1 MKVPNIHTSHP
12 ALPQIYA
19 YSTPEIRRHDGWV
32 KIGYTEKNDVE
43 ERIAAQCHT
52 PDTLW
57 HTEWSGNAVYEN
69 SHDTFRDYDF
79 HAYLQKLGIERIP
92 GKEWFHISGQESKL
106 YFYDFRENR
115 GVIKGSPTQ
124 TYTLR
129 DSQKAAVDQTRTFFE
144 QEEGKDFLWNA
155 KPRFGKTLATYDL
168 CMKMGFHTVLIVTN
182 RPAIAKSWFDDYV
195 KFVGPERYLFVSESD
210 TLRKEANCL
219 SRETYNLLIKQKAHV
234 KDFIE
239 FVSLQDL
246 KGSIH
251 FGGKFS
257 KLEEEAALTWDLLVV
272 DEAHEG
278 IDTYKTDVAFDQIKR
293 KHTLYL
299 SGTPFK
305 ALQNE
310 KFKSEAIFNWTY
322 ADERQARKDWDETQ
336 GTNPYAEM
344 PQLNLYTYRMGDI
357 VSDKVNRGIELNGT
371 TKEYA
376 FDLNEFFRVSKG
388 HFVYDKQVDCFLD
401 ALVAQERFPFS
412 TPELRAELKHTF
424 WLLNRVDSVK
434 KLAEKLRDTKRHPEF
449 SHYEIIVVAGDG
461 KTDKDEVVEDDK
473 AITRVQNAIKLNDY
487 TITLSV
493 GQLTTGVTVPEW
505 TGVFMLSNV
514 KSPALYMQTAFRA
527 QNPYLYK
534 DKDGQYHRKE
544 NAYVFDFAPERTLTL
559 YEQMANGL
567 SSETASNRGD
577 SDTRKRHIRELL
589 NFFPVIGE
597 DENGEMELLDAEK
610 VLSIP
615 RKLRSQEVVRRGFMS
630 NFLFQNISNIFGCP
644 DAVANILNKI
654 QSWKEPPINS
664 KQAEEVTVD
673 DEGNAVADG
682 NKINELQEGI
692 FGEKIYKEIEE
703 DFAEK
708 LNEAVE
714 KIHNSPDE
722 AQIQLNNMLDET
734 TVKLS
739 SKVIEQASV
748 YASSN
753 GHPLTK
759 RKAGSLRIETGK
771 KVHEVAGHI
780 VSKAQIELAKINKDC
795 ETKCKDKTTQEK
807 RNIISEFQKQKLQV
821 VEKTREQINR
831 QLPAL
836 FSGCVEVASSAVVQQ
851 ETEDKKQAAEEQVRD
866 HLRGFAR
873 TIPSFLMAYGTS
885 ETTLE
890 NFERDIPEQVFLD
903 VTSITKQEF
912 ILLRDGGEITNLKTG
927 EKGYFK
933 GNLFDSVVFND
944 SIKDFMSLQK
954 KLANY
959 FDSETTEDIFDY
971 IPAQKNNQ
979 IFTPKKVV
987 KEMVDLLE
995 KENPGCFD
1003 NPQNTFADLYM
1014 KSGLYITE
1022 IVKRLYNSKG
1032 MKRSFP
1038 DSKERLRHIFMKQ
1051 VYGLA
1056 PSEIIYKIA
1065 TNYILGFDSKMRLT
1079 ESNHHFR
1086 LADALPSATEGKLQ
1100 DLVNKIFAC

>member
-1 MKVPNIHTSHP
+1 MKVPNIHTTHP

-19 YSTPEIRRHDGWV
+19 YSTPEVRRHDGWV

-43 ERIAAQCHT
+43 ERIAEQCHT
-52 PDTLW
+52 SDTRW

-69 SHDTFRDYDF
+69 SHDTFRDTDF
-79 HAYLQKLGIERIP
+79 HAYLRKLGVERIP
-92 GKEWFHISGQESKL
+92 DTEWFHISGQESKL
-106 YFYDFRENR
+106 DFYDFRENR
-115 GVIKGSPTQ
+115 GVVKGSPTL

-129 DSQKAAVDQTRTFFE
+129 NSQKAAVDQTCAFFK
-144 QEEGKDFLWNA
+144 EGEGRDFLWNA

-168 CMKMGFHTVLIVTN
+168 CMKMGFRTVLIVTN
-182 RPAIAKSWFDDYV
+182 RPAIATSWFDDYQ
-195 KFVGPERYLFVSESD
+195 KFVGTGRYLFISETD
-210 TLRKEANCL
+210 TLRNQANCL
-219 SRETYNLLIKQKAHV
+219 SRETYKMLIKQKNQV

-251 FGGKFS
+251 FGGKID
-257 KLEEEAALTWDLLVV
+257 KLEEVASLTWDLLVV

-278 IDTYKTDVAFDQIKR
+278 VDTYKTDVAFDQIKR

-305 ALQNE
+305 AIQNE
-310 KFKSEAIFNWTY
+310 KFKPEAIFNWTY
-322 ADERQARKDWDETQ
+322 ADERRALQDWNETQ
-336 GTNPYAEM
+336 GTNPYADM

-357 VSDKVNRGIELNGT
+357 VRDKATRGIELNG
-371 TKEYA
+371 KIREYA
-376 FDLNEFFRVSKG
+376 FDLNEFFRVSQG
-388 HFVYDKQVDCFLD
+388 HFVYDKQVDSFLD
-401 ALVAQERFPFS
+401 ALVTQKRFPFS

-424 WLLNRVDSVK
+424 WLLDRVDSVK
-434 KLAEKLRDTKRHPEF
+434 KLAEKLRDTVHHPEY
-449 SHYEIIVVAGDG
+449 SHYEIIVAAGNG
-461 KTDKDEVVEDDK
+461 KTDLDQEIEDEK
-473 AITRVQNAIKLNDY
+473 AITRVKKAIQNNEY

-505 TGVFMLSNV
+505 TGVFILSNV

-534 DKDGQYHRKE
+534 DRDGLYHRKE
-544 NAYVFDFAPERTLTL
+544 NAYIFDFAPERTLTL

-567 SSETASNRGD
+567 SSETASYHGD
-577 SDTRKRHIRELL
+577 SDTRKQHIRELL
-589 NFFPVIGE
+589 NFFPVVGE

-615 RKLRSQEVVRRGFMS
+615 RKLRSQEVVKRGFMS

-644 DAVANILNKI
+644 EAVTDILNKI
-654 QSWKEPPINS
+654 QGWKEPPIDS
-664 KQAEEVTVD
+664 KLAEEVTVD
-673 DEGNAVADG
+673 DEGNAVTDEH
-682 NKINELQEGI
+682 KINNLQEGI

-703 DFAEK
+703 DFVEK
-708 LNEAVE
+708 LNESIE
-714 KIHNSPDE
+714 KIHHDPNE
-722 AQIQLNNMLDET
+722 AQFQLKKMLDET
-734 TVKLS
+734 TEKLS
-739 SKVIEQASV
+739 SKVLEQASA
-748 YASSN
+748 YASAN

-759 RKAGSLRIETGK
+759 RKAGSLRIETNK
-771 KVHEVAGHI
+771 KVHEIAGHL
-780 VSKAQIELAKINKDC
+780 VSNAQIELSKIDKEC

-807 RNIISEFQKQKLQV
+807 HHIISEYQEQKLQI
-821 VEKTREQINR
+821 VEKTREQIDR
-831 QLPAL
+831 QLPTL
-836 FSGCVEVASSAVVQQ
+836 FSGCVEVASNAVVQQ

-873 TIPSFLMAYGTS
+873 TIPSFLMAYGTD

-890 NFERDIPEQVFLD
+890 NFEREIPEQVFLD
-903 VTSITKQEF
+903 VTSISKHEF
-912 ILLRDGGEITNLKTG
+912 ILLRDGGEITNPKNG
-927 EKGYFK
+927 EKEYFK
-933 GNLFDSVVFND
+933 GNLFDRVVFND
-944 SIKDFMSLQK
+944 SVKEFLTLQK

-959 FDSETTEDIFDY
+959 FDPKTTEDIFDY

-979 IFTPKKVV
+979 IFTPKRVV

-1003 NPQNTFADLYM
+1003 DPQKTFADLYM
-1014 KSGLYITE
+1014 KSGLYIAE

-1032 MKRSFP
+1032 LKRTFP
-1038 DSKERLRHIFMKQ
+1038 DSKERLRHIFTKQ
-1051 VYGLA
+1051 VFGLA
-1056 PSEIIYKIA
+1056 PTEIIYKIT
-1065 TNYILGFDSKMRLT
+1065 TNYILGFDSSMRLT

-1086 LADALPSATEGKLQ
+1086 LADALPAAHEGRLQ
-1100 DLVNKIFAC
+1100 DLVDKIFSE